1 MYDRERQKDS
11 VRGLELAEG
20 FFNEEVEP
28 ILSSRCPA
36 LKYSAALIGRG
47 SEVLGLD
54 SEMSTDH
61 HWGPRVM
68 LFLKPEDLQ
77 SLWPGARLALSREL
91 PLTYRGYS
99 TDFSEPDPE
108 DHGTQVL
115 RPLASRPVNHRV
127 EAYSIGG
134 FFAGYLGIDITSDLS
149 AIDWLTLPHQK
160 LRSIVAGRI
169 FRDDLGLDAVRSRFI
184 WYPNDV
190 WLYILASL
198 WTRIGQEEHLMGRA
212 GLVGDE
218 AGSAIIGA
226 RLARDVMRLAF
237 LMEKQYPPYPKWFGT
252 AFSQLNCAQTL
263 NPIIAR
269 ILHSSGWQ
277 EREQYLCQAY
287 RILGSMHNSLRITEY
302 VSPEVI
308 QFFRRPFKIIRGE
321 RYVKAIIHEISDPE
335 VIPLTTR
342 SLIGSVDLFS
352 DNTDVLE
359 DVSLHDHIRGLYRQ
373 GRISHSKHAL
383 TQIVTLGSGGI
394 ERNSGM

>member
-1 MYDRERQKDS
+1 MCYSSCVHDEEKQRDF

-20 FFNEEVEP
+20 FFDEEVEP
-28 ILSSRCPA
+28 ILSSRYPA
-36 LKYSAALIGRG
+36 LEYSAALIGSG
-47 SEVLGLD
+47 SEVLGFD
-54 SEMSTDH
+54 SEMSADH

-68 LFLKPEDLQ
+68 LFLKPEDIH
-77 SLWPGARLALSREL
+77 SLWPGIRLALSSEL

-99 TDFSEPDPE
+99 TNCSELDPE
-108 DHGTQVL
+108 DNGTQVL
-115 RPLASRPVNHRV
+115 RPLASKPVNHRV
-127 EAYSIGG
+127 EAFSISG
-134 FFAGYLGIDITSDLS
+134 FFAGYLDIDVTVGLS
-149 AIDWLTLPHQK
+149 AIDWLTMPHQK

-169 FRDDLGLDAVRSRFI
+169 FRDDLGLDAVRSRFR

-218 AGSAIIGA
+218 AGSAIIGS
-226 RLARDVMRLAF
+226 RLARDAMRLGF

-252 AFSQLNCAQTL
+252 AFSQLDCAQTL
-263 NPIIAR
+263 NPIIAG
-269 ILHSSGWQ
+269 ILHSSGWE

-308 QFFRRPFKIIRGE
+308 QFFRRPFRIIRGE

-342 SLIGSVDLFS
+342 SLIGSVDLIS

-359 DVSLHDHIRGLYRQ
+359 DVSLHDCIQGLYR
-373 GRISHSKHAL
+373 
-383 TQIVTLGSGGI
+383 
-394 ERNSGM
+394 